1 MSFHNFRH
9 FAASVI
15 SQRPSF
21 HSVHHAF
28 RHSPVL
34 FATVARPPVRMLI
47 PFHLN
52 WIKAQQINGFV
63 GDTVAEL
70 PGLRNSTA
78 RL

>member
-1 MSFHNFRH
+1 
-9 FAASVI
+9 
-15 SQRPSF
+15 
-21 HSVHHAF
+21 
-28 RHSPVL
+28 
-34 FATVARPPVRMLI
+34 
-47 PFHLN
+47 LN

>member
-1 MSFHNFRH
+1 
-9 FAASVI
+9 
-15 SQRPSF
+15 
-21 HSVHHAF
+21 
-28 RHSPVL
+28 
-34 FATVARPPVRMLI
+34 MLI

-63 GDTVAEL
+63 GATVAEL